1 MEKAIKSL
9 VVVLFVGAL
18 AIGALV
24 YLSNNANNG
33 SSDDNA
39 AAATNEKKDK
49 PIKRVEERYGFTSE
63 GIGP

>member
-1 MEKAIKSL
+1 M
-9 VVVLFVGAL
+9 VLFVGAL

-24 YLSNNANNG
+24 YLSNNANKG